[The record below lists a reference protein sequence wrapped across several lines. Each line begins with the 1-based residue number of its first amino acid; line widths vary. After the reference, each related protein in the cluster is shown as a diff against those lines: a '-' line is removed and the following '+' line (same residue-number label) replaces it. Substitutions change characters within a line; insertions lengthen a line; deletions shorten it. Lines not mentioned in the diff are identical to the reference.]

1 MTRLLVDTDVFAKL
15 GIAGLLDQL
24 YELFGVSIDDC
35 GRLPALQHMLR
46 RGALPALHGKEPC
59 ERLVPIAESM
69 SLAPGASTSWLAR
82 LANVPQIDP
91 GEALLFASA
100 AEHGLIVV
108 TGDKRSVIAA
118 AKVEGMAEALDRR
131 VASMEAVLL
140 GLCRQLGRENVRNA
154 VRPLVAIEDRKDK
167 MVRVCFSDGN
177 PDPESALQSYF
188 SDLKRNVA
196 PLVLWELPDE
206 GES

>member
-15 GIAGLLDQL
+15 GIASLLDHL
-24 YELFGVSIDDC
+24 YALFDVRIDEC
-35 GRLPALQHMLR
+35 ARLPALPHMLR
-46 RGALPALHGKEPC
+46 RGALPTLHGKEQC

-69 SLAPGASTSWLAR
+69 PVAPTASTTWLSR

-91 GEALLFASA
+91 GEAQLFASA
-100 AEHGLIVV
+100 AEHRLYVV

-118 AKVEGMAEALDRR
+118 AKVEGMADALNGR

-140 GLCRQLGRENVRNA
+140 ALCHKLGRDNLRNA

-167 MVRVCFSDGN
+167 MVRVC
-177 PDPESALQSYF
+177 
-188 SDLKRNVA
+188 
-196 PLVLWELPDE
+196 
-206 GES
+206 